1 MSRRNSVGDLVPR
14 DITEVLA
21 RDAKTNK
28 AKRKNGGSLSRA
40 LGWFRGD
47 RKKKS
52 DGGGRPEPR
61 SRLADSQMA
70 KHSHTEPDCTKAA
83 SKPEDDRR
91 LTVHY
96 QASPHYQENVFIE
109 GSRPHYLQDL
119 HIEAQEGLKKLQ
131 QDEKRSDLDFQ
142 DGQSVSSSAVLPA
155 GGDSEPQNR
164 TGSLESGST
173 AGDSVLMSPRRSS
186 LSRQGSTFK
195 PLNPT
200 KKVERSKKRGRRTT
214 IMGIPQHVQKELGL
228 EKSTLFRQN
237 MDRQLTNGREAP
249 PDVVVIPTVD
259 GDVPAVNHEGARVH
273 LLDLEV
279 LHSSKEER
287 LLKQHIQEVY
297 RDDLA
302 LGRQFGHRLS
312 PSLRPKSLAVPGL
325 TTTGFLQE
333 PQGPV
338 MSISP
343 QATYLSKIIPNAIL
357 PVAVDV
363 IEISRCRSRSSV
375 RTVSKSSVAS
385 GSPASSRS
393 QVRHGPSSA
402 DSNWSHSQSSE
413 TIVSNSSTISSKGSA
428 SHTLVPNGTM
438 KENEQSRQLAPDQLS
453 LGSAT
458 SWVSSASAGTKPQ
471 VELNSHAMQERD
483 EGESQR
489 SDHSCVR
496 SMSVMKTRM
505 PPAPPTRTYSLHSKN
520 IKPCL
525 PEVTYSEVSVGKI
538 SRVNG
543 VKHNNI
549 LEEALSL
556 NLTDSA
562 ESPTNSA
569 DSSLDDSRS
578 SVSSSIITPDQTV
591 TLDSVLSSGESS
603 PQKPFQ
609 DNKFD
614 RTLSPSSGYSSQSGT
629 PTLSAKEICPPSP
642 GKMKAKP
649 AKPER
654 IGSRASPIASISS
667 SLTSL
672 SSAISEP
679 VHQEART
686 NGLPPQIPKASYPVS
701 VDSAKVSP
709 TLGTRSLKEVFD
721 IPPPPKV
728 KAPCPP
734 PPETWMHNRRTFDL
748 LCSSRGVANRFPI
761 LQKQQATVLLHDQ
774 SQGTAEGQQQD
785 EDLISKKKEVVMES
799 QREQASVQNSEF
811 SAKCFGDSPAV
822 KIDEGPVMQ
831 TAEHAQ
837 KQELT
842 EPAKDQSLDGEDL
855 QLHQI
860 NQKKEQEDMV
870 KKMPPPVMKRSSLIA
885 YKKENLKAEENLLA
899 QMKTVLPEV
908 KILSSPEEIFATQ
921 KEGSKVKDPVVGL
934 KSTMQTLLVEGPK
947 KVGISPPPSPPPSH
961 QPPPPPSK
969 KIPPIAVTSVF
980 QDDLQETPTIESSW
994 PPPPPPPMEENS
1006 TPIFEGQDELDFP
1019 PPPPPVFQETLLD
1032 GVVNFP
1038 VAKIQTMP
1046 GATEERAV
1054 EEEPPEEFAPATHMG
1069 TANEECRTQVVT
1081 HTGGDVTQESTGSSA
1096 TFVNPIT
1103 TEIHIHC
1110 STTPLEIRPTST
1122 VSQYS
1127 ESQVP
1132 QLPPSL
1138 PEGIP
1143 PPPQEAPP
1151 LPPATVIQT
1160 DPPTFSHVPHGSI
1173 LLGEKQ
1179 ATLSFKR
1186 TSITHRDGKGKD
1198 QLSRSKSTPVPKE
1211 DANIPLVTPSL
1222 LQMVRL
1228 RSVNVSDDQ
1237 TTTPAESIK
1246 PTESNSSNQDQSQ
1259 TQTCSHSVPQKPIR
1273 KSLSM
1278 KSPPPV
1284 GTSSS
1289 MRLQEAIRM
1298 KTAAMRPKE
1307 GLPARPSLQSSG
1319 GMESGALSP
1328 RSPEGGDI
1336 HKSPAST
1343 ASFIFS
1349 RSTKK
1354 VIIETPT
1361 SPELQSSLKQ
1371 SLAAEL
1377 MQITDS
1383 SSSSVASNPC
1393 AQTQTKK
1400 PSKVPPPVARKPEY
1414 VPNQREKST
1423 SQSANVENANGHTGG
1438 VQPAGQQ
1445 AQQTNGN

>member
-21 RDAKTNK
+21 REAKTNK

-47 RKKKS
+47 RKKNR

-61 SRLADSQMA
+61 SRAADSQMA
-70 KHSHTEPDCTKAA
+70 EQSHTEPVCTKAA

-96 QASPHYQENVFIE
+96 QVSPHYQENVFIE

-142 DGQSVSSSAVLPA
+142 DGQSVSSSAVLPP
-155 GGDSEPQNR
+155 GGDSEPR
-164 TGSLESGST
+164 DRKESLESGST
-173 AGDSVLMSPRRSS
+173 AGDSVLMASRRSS

-200 KKVERSKKRGRRTT
+200 KVERPKKRGRRTT

-228 EKSTLFRQN
+228 ERSTLFRQN

-259 GDVPAVNHEGARVH
+259 GDAPAVNHEGARVH

-279 LHSSKEER
+279 LQSSKEER

-428 SHTLVPNGTM
+428 SHTMVPNGTV

-453 LGSAT
+453 IGSAT
-458 SWVSSASAGTKPQ
+458 SWVSSASAGTKTQ

-520 IKPCL
+520 IKP
-525 PEVTYSEVSVGKI
+525 EVTYSEVSVGKI

-543 VKHNNI
+543 VKHDNI
-549 LEEALSL
+549 LEEALSQ
-556 NLTDSA
+556 NLTGSA
-562 ESPTNSA
+562 GSPTNSA

-578 SVSSSIITPDQTV
+578 SVSSSILTPDQTV

-603 PQKPFQ
+603 PQKLAFQ

-629 PTLSAKEICPPSP
+629 PTLSAKEICLPSL

-654 IGSRASPIASISS
+654 IGSRASPVASISS

-672 SSAISEP
+672 SSAMSEP
-679 VHQEART
+679 VHQEAPT
-686 NGLPPQIPKASYPVS
+686 NGLPPHIPRVSHPVS

-709 TLGTRSLKEVFD
+709 TLGARSVKEVFD

-748 LCSSRGVANRFPI
+748 LCGSSGASNRFSM
-761 LQKQQATVLLHDQ
+761 LQKQQATVLLCDQ

-785 EDLISKKKEVVMES
+785 EDLTSKKEEVVMES

-811 SAKCFGDSPAV
+811 SVKSFGDPSAV
-822 KIDEGPVMQ
+822 KIEEGPVKQ
-831 TAEHAQ
+831 TAEHVQ
-837 KQELT
+837 KQEMT
-842 EPAKDQSLDGEDL
+842 EPAKDQSLDGEVL
-855 QLHQI
+855 QLHQT
-860 NQKKEQEDMV
+860 NQKKEQEDMVIV

-899 QMKTVLPEV
+899 QMKMVPPEV
-908 KILSSPEEIFATQ
+908 KIHSSPEEIFTTQ
-921 KEGSKVKDPVVGL
+921 KEDAKVKDPVVGL
-934 KSTMQTLLVEGPK
+934 KSTMQILLVEGPK
-947 KVGISPPPSPPPSH
+947 QVGISPPPSPPPSH

-969 KIPPIAVTSVF
+969 KSPPIAVPSVF
-980 QDDLQETPTIESSW
+980 QEDHQETPTIESSW
-994 PPPPPPPMEENS
+994 PPPPPPPMEENP
-1006 TPIFEGQDELDFP
+1006 TPVFEGQDELDFP

-1032 GVVNFP
+1032 VVDNFP
-1038 VAKIQTMP
+1038 VAEIQRMS
-1046 GATEERAV
+1046 GATEERTV
-1054 EEEPPEEFAPATHMG
+1054 EEEPPEELAPSTHMG
-1069 TANEECRTQVVT
+1069 TAYEECRTQVVT
-1081 HTGGDVTQESTGSSA
+1081 HTGGDVTQESTGLSS

-1103 TEIHIHC
+1103 TEVQIHC
-1110 STTPLEIRPTST
+1110 STTPLEMRPTST

-1132 QLPPSL
+1132 RLSSPL

-1160 DPPTFSHVPHGSI
+1160 DPPAFSHVPHASI

-1179 ATLSFKR
+1179 ATMSFKR
-1186 TSITHRDGKGKD
+1186 TSITNRDGKGKD
-1198 QLSRSKSTPVPKE
+1198 QQSRSKTTPVPKE

-1237 TTTPAESIK
+1237 TTTPTESIN
-1246 PTESNSSNQDQSQ
+1246 PTESNSSNEDQSQ

-1307 GLPARPSLQSSG
+1307 GLLARPSLQSSG
-1319 GMESGALSP
+1319 SVESGAVSP
-1328 RSPEGGDI
+1328 RSPDGGDI

-1354 VIIETPT
+1354 VVIETPT

-1371 SLAAEL
+1371 NLAAEL

-1383 SSSSVASNPC
+1383 SSVAANSC

-1400 PSKVPPPVARKPEY
+1400 PSKIPPPVARKPEY
-1414 VPNQREKST
+1414 VPNQREKSM

-1438 VQPAGQQ
+1438 VRPAGQQ
-1445 AQQTNGN
+1445 AQQTDGN